1 MEIATE
7 ATEATEQVP
16 IIIYRNIETRDKYN
30 HSDKGRECR
39 KRYLDKNSQEKKT
52 YCLFKICRELKIYFN
67 RIVT

>member
-39 KRYLDKNSQEKKT
+39 KRYLDKNKEINNLWISRAIIKKK
-52 YCLFKICRELKIYFN
+52 LSSRP
-67 RIVT
+67 